1 MITIRRSTGTD
12 LETIEKPTTGCWIEV
27 TNPSPDEAASLARDL
42 NFPQEF
48 VSFSLDP
55 DEIPIIEKAD
65 SAFLILARIPHFQGQ
80 SATVPYATVPI
91 GLIVTGEHVV
101 TLCRYE
107 HELLR
112 GLPHEHQADLS
123 TAKPTRFV
131 LHLLWSAANSYL
143 GHLNEIN
150 KVVEKLEE
158 GVERSLQN
166 REVLALLRYQ
176 KSLLHFTTALRA
188 NETMFERLKRCEF
201 LKLGPNDE
209 DLLDDVFT
217 ETHQAIGMSEIASD
231 ILSQMMDAFATIISN
246 NLNVVMKFLTA
257 MAVILIVPTIIATF
271 YGMNV
276 RLPLED
282 SPSGFLVV
290 VGLSILSSF
299 VVGFIFRKKNW
310 L

>member
-1 MITIRRSTGTD
+1 MMTIRRSTEAG
-12 LETIEKPTTGCWIEV
+12 LETIGKPVTGCWIEV
-27 TNPSPDEAASLARDL
+27 TNPSPDEAANLARDL
-42 NFPQEF
+42 NIPQEF
-48 VSFSLDP
+48 VTFSLDP

-65 SAFLILARIPHFQGQ
+65 GVFLILARIPHLQDRT
-80 SATVPYATVPI
+80 AAVPYVTFPI
-91 GLIVTGEHVV
+91 GFIMSDERLVTI
-101 TLCRYE
+101 CRYE
-107 HELLR
+107 HELLLN
-112 GLPHEHQADLS
+112 LPMEHQTDLS
-123 TAKPTRFV
+123 TAKPARFV

-143 GHLNEIN
+143 RHLNEIN

-188 NETMFERLKRCEF
+188 NETMLERMKRSEF
-201 LKLGPNDE
+201 LKLEPNDK

-217 ETHQAIGMSEIASD
+217 ETQQAIGMSQIASD

-282 SPSGFLVV
+282 SRSGFLVI
-290 VGLSILSSF
+290 VGLSILSSLI
-299 VVGFIFRKKNW
+299 VGFIFRKKNW